1 MEVGFIGVGRMGSAM
16 ARNLI
21 KAGHRVRAW
30 DTSAEA
36 LQSLAADGAAIAS
49 GPRDAFRGDAVISML
64 PNDDAMRAV
73 FLDGG
78 VLESGG
84 AKVHVNMATASLE
97 VARELAVQ
105 HAARGIAYVAAT
117 VWGRPDV
124 AAAGKL
130 SIVAAGDPAA
140 IATVQPLFD
149 VIGQKT
155 YNVGAEPSRANVTKI
170 AGNLMVA
177 CAIEGIAEA
186 AALVRGHG
194 MSAPEVL
201 DAIITS
207 LFNVPVYRGYG
218 DMIGKRQYEPPGFD
232 LVLGLKDVRLALAA
246 GEEVSVPLPFASV
259 LRDVFLDA
267 IANGDAEKDA
277 GALRGGAVIVFP
289 GRRLSGEPSLRT
301 KPLPRDDAKE
311 QEAGLG

>member
-1 MEVGFIGVGRMGSAM
+1 MGSAM
-16 ARNLI
+16 AKNLI
-21 KAGHRVRAW
+21 VAGHRVRAW
-30 DTSAEA
+30 DTSAQA
-36 LQSLAADGAAIAS
+36 LHALAADGATIAT
-49 GPRDAFRGDAVISML
+49 GAGDAFRGDAVISML

-73 FLDGG
+73 FLDSG

-84 AKVHVNMATASLE
+84 AKVHVNMATASLV
-97 VARELAVQ
+97 VARELAAH

-130 SIVAAGDPAA
+130 SIVVAGDPVA
-140 IATVQPLFD
+140 IAKVQPLFD

-155 YNVGAEPSRANVTKI
+155 YNVGAEPSRANVAKI

-218 DMIGKRQYEPPGFD
+218 DMIGKRQYEPAGFD

-246 GEEVSVPLPFASV
+246 GEEVSAPLPFASV
-259 LRDVFLDA
+259 LRDTFLDA
-267 IANGDAEKDA
+267 IANGDAEKDWSA
-277 GALRGGAVIVFP
+277 IARVAA
-289 GRRLSGEPSLRT
+289 RR
-301 KPLPRDDAKE
+301 
-311 QEAGLG
+311 AGLEP

>member
-1 MEVGFIGVGRMGSAM
+1 MEIGFIGVGRMGSAM
-16 ARNLI
+16 AKNLI

-30 DTSAEA
+30 DTSVQA
-36 LQSLAADGAAIAS
+36 LHALAADGATIAT
-49 GPRDAFRGDAVISML
+49 GAGDAFRGDAVISML

-73 FLDGG
+73 FVDSG

-97 VARELAVQ
+97 VARELAA
-105 HAARGIAYVAAT
+105 HHGARGIAYVTAT

-130 SIVAAGDPAA
+130 SIVVAGDPAA
-140 IATVQPLFD
+140 IAKVQPLFD

-155 YNVGAEPSRANVTKI
+155 YNVGAEPSRANVAKI

-218 DMIGKRQYEPPGFD
+218 DMIGKRQYEPAGFD

-246 GEEVSVPLPFASV
+246 GEEVSAPLPFASV
-259 LRDVFLDA
+259 LRDTFLDA
-267 IANGDAEKDA
+267 IANGDAEKDWSA
-277 GALRGGAVIVFP
+277 IARVAA
-289 GRRLSGEPSLRT
+289 RR
-301 KPLPRDDAKE
+301 
-311 QEAGLG
+311 AGLEP

>member
-1 MEVGFIGVGRMGSAM
+1 MEIGFIGVGRMGSAM

-30 DTSAEA
+30 DNSAEA
-36 LQSLAADGAAIAS
+36 LQALAGDGAAIAA
-49 GPRDAFRGDAVISML
+49 GAGDAFRGDAVISML

-73 FLDGG
+73 FLDGR
-78 VLESGG
+78 VLESGS

-97 VARELAVQ
+97 VARELAAH
-105 HAARGIAYVAAT
+105 HAARGVAYVAAT

-130 SIVAAGDPAA
+130 SIVTAGDPVAVA
-140 IATVQPLFD
+140 KVQPLFD
-149 VIGQKT
+149 AIGQKT
-155 YNVGAEPSRANVTKI
+155 YNVGADPSRANVTKI

-194 MSAPEVL
+194 MSVPETL

-232 LVLGLKDVRLALAA
+232 LMLGLKDVRLALAA

-259 LRDVFLDA
+259 LRDTFLDA
-267 IANGDAEKDA
+267 IANGDAEKDWSA
-277 GALRGGAVIVFP
+277 IARVAA
-289 GRRLSGEPSLRT
+289 RR
-301 KPLPRDDAKE
+301 
-311 QEAGLG
+311 AGLEP

>member
-1 MEVGFIGVGRMGSAM
+1 MEIGFIGVGRMGSAM
-16 ARNLI
+16 ARNLL

-36 LQSLAADGAAIAS
+36 LQALAADGADVAT
-49 GPRDAFRGDAVISML
+49 GPRDTFRGDAVISML
-64 PNDDAMRAV
+64 PNDDAMRTV
-73 FLDGG
+73 FVDGG
-78 VLESGG
+78 VVESGS

-97 VARELAVQ
+97 VARELDAH
-105 HAARGIAYVAAT
+105 HAARGVAYVAAT

-140 IATVQPLFD
+140 IAKVQPLFD

-155 YNVGAEPSRANVTKI
+155 YNVGAEPARANVTKI

-194 MSAPEVL
+194 MSAPDVL

-218 DMIGKRQYEPPGFD
+218 EMIGERQYEPPGFD

-259 LRDVFLDA
+259 LRDTFLDA
-267 IANGDAEKDA
+267 IANGDADKDWSA
-277 GALRGGAVIVFP
+277 IARVAA
-289 GRRLSGEPSLRT
+289 RR
-301 KPLPRDDAKE
+301 
-311 QEAGLG
+311 AGLEP

>member
-1 MEVGFIGVGRMGSAM
+1 MEIGFIGVGRMGSAM

-36 LQSLAADGAAIAS
+36 LHALAADGAAIAA
-49 GPRDAFRGDAVISML
+49 GAGDALRGDAVISML
-64 PNDDAMRAV
+64 PNDDAMRTV

-78 VLESGG
+78 IASGG
-84 AKVHVNMATASLE
+84 AKVHVNMATASVE
-97 VARELAVQ
+97 MARELAAH
-105 HAARGIAYVAAT
+105 HAAQGIAYVAAT

-130 SIVAAGDPAA
+130 TIVAAGDPAA
-140 IATVQPLFD
+140 IAKVQPLFD

-155 YNVGAEPSRANVTKI
+155 YNVGAEPSRANVAKI

-194 MSAPEVL
+194 MSAPDVL

-218 DMIGKRQYEPPGFD
+218 DMIGKRQYEPAGFD

-246 GEEVSVPLPFASV
+246 GEEVNVPLPFASV
-259 LRDVFLDA
+259 LRDTFLDA
-267 IANGDAEKDA
+267 IANGDAEKDWSA
-277 GALRGGAVIVFP
+277 IARVAA
-289 GRRLSGEPSLRT
+289 RR
-301 KPLPRDDAKE
+301 
-311 QEAGLG
+311 AGLEP

>member
-1 MEVGFIGVGRMGSAM
+1 MEIGFIGVGRMGSAM

-21 KAGHRVRAW
+21 KAGHPVRAW
-30 DTSAEA
+30 DTSVQA
-36 LQSLAADGAAIAS
+36 LHALAADGATIAT
-49 GPRDAFRGDAVISML
+49 RADDAFRGDAVISML
-64 PNDDAMRAV
+64 PNDDAMRAL

-78 VLESGG
+78 VLESGS
-84 AKVHVNMATASLE
+84 AKVHINMATASVE
-97 VARELAVQ
+97 VARELAAH

-140 IATVQPLFD
+140 IAKVQPLFN

-155 YNVGAEPSRANVTKI
+155 YNVGAEPSRANVAKI

-218 DMIGKRQYEPPGFD
+218 DMIGKRQYEPAGFD

-246 GEEVSVPLPFASV
+246 GEEVGAPLPFASV
-259 LRDVFLDA
+259 LRDTFLDA
-267 IANGDAEKDA
+267 IANGDAEKDWSA
-277 GALRGGAVIVFP
+277 IARVAA
-289 GRRLSGEPSLRT
+289 RR
-301 KPLPRDDAKE
+301 
-311 QEAGLG
+311 AGLEP